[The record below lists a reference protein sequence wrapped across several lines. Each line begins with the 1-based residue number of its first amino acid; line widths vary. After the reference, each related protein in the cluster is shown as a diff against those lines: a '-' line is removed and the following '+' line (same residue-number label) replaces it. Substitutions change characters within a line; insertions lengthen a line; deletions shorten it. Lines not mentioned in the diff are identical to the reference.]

1 MENKF
6 DINSE
11 EVKRILSLHEDA
23 TKNQYLNV
31 ISEQQVQKTIKLTR
45 DHRFS
50 SSDGT
55 TYYFPINSVFTSDS
69 NGAKSSFT
77 DNLSTFNMFFTC
89 PKTFKVNTITLTPQD
104 KNTVNFFNQQ
114 FCKTQPK
121 QQVEKNVQQ
130 TGGLNK
136 TNGQY
141 KVTSDVVVNSRAGE
155 GAEPK
160 SFTINSTS
168 VIYPNYKNN
177 SVIIQGVINDDKKK
191 LADYN
196 LKLTCGT
203 GELEYG
209 DNTARFYGKD
219 SQIIKT
225 LSSTYCVGNKLKNWN
240 ELLGKKEKPVVNQ
253 LTIQQRQQQFIQQV
267 TTNNKLIQ
275 TSLGVQQPTGQL
287 TTADIDAIIT
297 KLG

>member
-1 MENKF
+1 MKNKF

-55 TYYFPINSVFTSDS
+55 TYYFPINSVFTSDG

-77 DNLSTFNMFFTC
+77 NKLSTFNMFFTC
-89 PKTFKVNTITLTPQD
+89 PNIFKVNTITLTPQD
-104 KNTVNFFNQQ
+104 KNTVNFFKQQ

-121 QQVEKNVQQ
+121 QQVDKNVQQ

-141 KVTSDVVVNSRAGE
+141 KITADITVKPQPGISAK
-155 GAEPK
+155 PK
-160 SFTINSTS
+160 LLTIKPTS
-168 VIYPNYKNN
+168 VIYPDYKKNG
-177 SVIIQGVINDDKKK
+177 VIIQGVFNNDSNTVASDK
-191 LADYN
+191 

-203 GELEYG
+203 GEFEYG
-209 DNTARFYGKD
+209 DNTARYYGKGD
-219 SQIIKT
+219 PIIGT
-225 LSSTYCVGNKLKNWN
+225 LNTMYCVGNKLKNWN
-240 ELLGKKEKPVVNQ
+240 ELLGKKEKPVVKQ
-253 LTIQQRQQQFIQQV
+253 PTKQQTQQQFVQQV